1 MIACHVRR
9 HHVCMNK
16 SCAAEPGSIMGLHR
30 TAMKWLQLALRL
42 LVLLWHCW
50 QQRPWRQGERGA
62 LADEKSNDES
72 LSKTGHDAEL
82 AMAMFGLVENDAMR
96 M

>member
-1 MIACHVRR
+1 MVAAGTAVASAAVALLQEHAAAC
-9 HHVCMNK
+9 
-16 SCAAEPGSIMGLHR
+16 
-30 TAMKWLQLALRL
+30 
-42 LVLLWHCW
+42 HCW

-62 LADEKSNDES
+62 LADEESNDES